1 MSKNKSHTV
10 LISGAGP
17 CGLVTALALAQN
29 GISVRV
35 VDRISKFQ
43 VGQRGAALSPRTLEH
58 YKLLGVLEDIQK
70 ASPIMHSLILYDED
84 GVTRKRE
91 MPMFPVEDNTPAN
104 PYGNVL
110 IMGQDRHE
118 AILRQH
124 LAKYDVHVELGT
136 ELLSFE
142 QTEDHVSATL
152 SKTVDGNQVEE
163 KTEFK
168 WLVGADGASSMVR
181 KTLGLSFLGE
191 SRQAENFVIGDIY
204 IKDLEKK
211 LDRKIWHVW
220 GDASKKMA
228 SLRPYEIPNDDR
240 CYYLGGGVEAD
251 PDVMVSSREEFIK
264 SFYEIS
270 GRTDI
275 DFGDLIYLRP
285 YRPNVRMVDKFGYGR
300 VYVAGDASHV
310 HSPTGAQG
318 MNTGVQ
324 DCLNLAWKLA
334 MAEKGLAS
342 KTLLDSYTH
351 ERLPVVASMLDKTT
365 ALLNKTFARTP
376 DNFDGWKRGY
386 ELRQFGVNYR
396 GSPIIVDETQTD
408 CSEEVDPYRSGN
420 DGTVR
425 GGDRAPDAP
434 GLISL
439 GQPADKYS
447 STLFDVF
454 GPTHHTLLLF
464 SDDKE
469 KQTAILDSVK
479 QYPTHILKRVIV
491 LPENTEVKSSD
502 LPAELVF
509 KDKDGYAYQNYVIRS
524 RVLDTIIVRP
534 DGIIGALVN
543 GAAGLKAYFDA
554 VFCPDA
560 EKVVSSLKSLT
571 V

>member
-1 MSKNKSHTV
+1 MSKNESQTV

-84 GVTRKRE
+84 GVTHKRE

-110 IMGQDRHE
+110 ILGQDRHE

-124 LAKYDVHVELGT
+124 LAKYNVHVELST
-136 ELLSFE
+136 ELISFE
-142 QTEDHVSATL
+142 QTEDHISATL
-152 SKTVDGNQVEE
+152 SKTVDGKQVEE
-163 KTEFK
+163 TAEFK

-211 LDRKIWHVW
+211 LNRKIWHVW

-251 PDVMVSSREEFIK
+251 PDLMVSSREEFIK

-275 DFGDLIYLRP
+275 DFGELIYLRP

-324 DCLNLAWKLA
+324 DCVSHPNDFQLNSLLTPSGV
-334 MAEKGLAS
+334 ELGVEVGPGRERPRFKGTS
-342 KTLLDSYTH
+342 RLLHSLSAY
-351 ERLPVVASMLDKTT
+351 PVVASMLDKTT

-396 GSPIIVDETQTD
+396 GSPVIVDETQTD

-454 GPTHHTLLLF
+454 GPTHHTLLHF

-479 QYPTHILKRVIV
+479 QYPAHILKRVVV

-509 KDKDGYAYQNYVIRS
+509 KDKDGYAYQNYVVKS
-524 RVLDTIIVRP
+524 RDLDTIVVRP
-534 DGIIGALVN
+534 DGVIGALVN
-543 GAAGLKAYFDA
+543 GCSWSEGL
-554 VFCPDA
+554 
-560 EKVVSSLKSLT
+560 L
-571 V
+571 